1 MDETNLVVGGFSQ
14 PSVSR
19 ALIEYQGNT
28 EKGFSQRFL
37 WFFPKPCYAK
47 FESLEPVDE
56 EFTKQLS
63 EFNLIK
69 ISLLIIVKLY

>member
-1 MDETNLVVGGFSQ
+1 MDETNFVVGGFSQ

-37 WFFPKPCYAK
+37 WFFPKP
-47 FESLEPVDE
+47 VM
-56 EFTKQLS
+56 Q
-63 EFNLIK
+63 NLK
-69 ISLLIIVKLY
+69 AWSLLMKNLPNN